1 MTLTNVTD
9 QGFSTNLPTKNS
21 KDDLRWVCQNIVT
34 IAGHMRREWLD
45 REHYELGAV

>member
-21 KDDLRWVCQNIVT
+21 KDDLRRVCQNIVT
-34 IAGHMRREWLD
+34 IARD
-45 REHYELGAV
+45 SGANGWTENITSSV